1 MWRLGVKQL
10 KISFKINLKAVIF
23 HLGGT
28 ATIQNGAFVTDP
40 DFPLTKYVNA
50 LYFPCVASIDENTGF
65 LSGIKYP
72 NAGVW
77 YGLNDTW
84 KYNFTEGKF
93 YLFFHRNAKQ
103 RNLSFL
109 IVILSSALSDLR
121 AFLIFKLIS
130 RI

>member
-1 MWRLGVKQL
+1 MGIGCKIGRRSVL
-10 KISFKINLKAVIF
+10 KINFKTVIF

-84 KYNFTEGKF
+84 KYNFTEGK
-93 YLFFHRNAKQ
+93 YFFFTKTLN
-103 RNLSFL
+103 
-109 IVILSSALSDLR
+109 IET
-121 AFLIFKLIS
+121 
-130 RI
+130 